1 MPSDGPPPG
10 EPSPASP
17 SDPPTPGGPAS
28 PPPTSPPPTCPPP
41 TSPPP
46 TSPPPTTPA
55 ADGPPAGTAR
65 VDDGRERKLH
75 PASVVLGVSLR
86 QLLQGIVVPAFA
98 GAAAGPGLQV
108 YGAVLAGL
116 LLVGLVVRVLAWR
129 RFRFSFDGEVLR
141 VDEGVLRRSHRSLD
155 VARIQQVELE
165 RSLLQRALGLA
176 ALRVETAGASSEPEV
191 ELRVLREAEA
201 RELRAAVRT
210 GKARATGRSGPG
222 EAGEAGGPRTPTAG
236 ERPDGPVATAEPDD
250 ERSTEPILHVG
261 VGRLVLAAITGSQLL
276 VLPAVLAG
284 ALQFLGDGDDG
295 LIDVTSLL
303 RGALELGI
311 VALVALLI
319 PAALLSA
326 IVVGVLRDF
335 DWTLRRVDDDLHVS
349 RGLLSTREAV
359 LPLARV
365 QKVEIK
371 RNGFRRLLGYAAV
384 RIHSAGGSGDDR
396 RVTVPLLHVDDIDP
410 LLPEILPGVTAVPDL
425 VRHPRNARRR
435 AVFRWVRDSLWIA
448 VPLTVATFVP
458 DDAFPLPELADRT
471 PWIAAGLVVV
481 AAVFGLLE
489 HAHLAHGTS
498 ERVVASRFGAVSVT
512 TGLAPLVKVQGVTTR
527 SSWFQRR
534 LDLVTVTAH
543 VAGPGGDLDV
553 LDCGADEGRTL
564 HAELTVHAADPVVP
578 AVLADADTGVPSL
591 PEDR

>member
-1 MPSDGPPPG
+1 MPSDEPPIGEPSPPG
-10 EPSPASP
+10 EPTPGEP
-17 SDPPTPGGPAS
+17 TPGEPTPGGPA
-28 PPPTSPPPTCPPP
+28 P

-46 TSPPPTTPA
+46 TSPAPDVA
-55 ADGPPAGTAR
+55 PPAPGEH

-116 LLVGLVVRVLAWR
+116 LAIGLVVRVLAWR

-176 ALRVETAGASSEPEV
+176 SLRVETAGASSEPEV

-201 RELRAAVRT
+201 RELRTAVRA
-210 GKARATGRSGPG
+210 GKARATGGPEPAPAAVRADRGADRGADHGARAVDEDGRDARSG
-222 EAGEAGGPRTPTAG
+222 
-236 ERPDGPVATAEPDD
+236 
-250 ERSTEPILHVG
+250 EPILHVG

-284 ALQFLGDGDDG
+284 ALQFLGDGEDA

-359 LPLARV
+359 LPLSRV

-396 RVTVPLLHVDDIDP
+396 RVTVPLLHVDEVAP
-410 LLPEILPGVTAVPDL
+410 LLPEILPGVAAVPDL
-425 VRHPRNARRR
+425 ARHPRNARRR

-498 ERVVASRFGAVSVT
+498 DRVVASRFGAVSVT

-553 LDCGADEGRTL
+553 LDCGTEDGRRL

-578 AVLADADTGVPSL
+578 AVLADADTGVPSA
-591 PEDR
+591 PEGA